1 MKYKKGTF
9 TIVPL
14 LDKLQG
20 LPPEAQTIFMRI
32 CQYADDNGQCYPSR
46 SRLAKQS
53 GIRTLKTIDKY
64 IDMLCDVGILQKTTR
79 KKEGTKQNETNLYQ
93 IVLENEI
100 PHLEYEIHGGRVSDT
115 LGGSVSNDIGTI
127 YNKNYNNITIVAE
140 DQNDPPQTPEI
151 ESPKQEEKTLPLFL
165 GKTKLLRIVK
175 VWEIMF
181 KNKFGNFPSV
191 VPYAKIGGLLKPIL
205 DKYTEYQ
212 IVSLLTIHFSWHGT
226 SGTDD
231 FVYRALSNS
240 GFSLT
245 YFRKNVDLYIA
256 YLTNSI
262 GLVYNREDD
271 VIRYVVKH
279 TGKMINDYKNER
291 GYK

>member
-53 GIRTLKTIDKY
+53 GIRTVKTVDKY
-64 IDMLCDVGILQKTTR
+64 IDMLCSAGILQKTVR

-100 PHLEYEIHGGRVSDT
+100 PHVGYEIHGGRVPDT

-127 YNKNYNNITIVAE
+127 YNKNYNNITIIAE
-140 DQNDPPQTPEI
+140 DQNDPPLDQKEDL
-151 ESPKQEEKTLPLFL
+151 PKQEEKTLPTFL
-165 GKTKLLRIVK
+165 GKTKLLRVIRF
-175 VWEIMF
+175 WEIMF
-181 KNKFGNFPSV
+181 REKFGNFPTV
-191 VPYAKIGGLLKPIL
+191 VAYAKIGGLLKPIL

-212 IVSLLTIHFSWHGT
+212 IVALLTIHFSWHGT
-226 SGTDD
+226 SGNDD
-231 FVYRALSNS
+231 FVYKTMSNS

-245 YFRKNVDLYIA
+245 YFRKNVDLYVA
-256 YLTNSI
+256 YLTNTI
-262 GLVYNREDD
+262 GLVYNSEDD
-271 VIRYVVKH
+271 VVRYVVKH
-279 TGKMINDYKNER
+279 TAKMIEKYKHER
-291 GYK
+291 KIG